1 MRIGYPCINTS
12 LNCTANRTM
21 RLANVTSDGLR
32 LKIKENLDCLN
43 KIIDFNIENG
53 ILFFRIGSGLIPFAS
68 HPVCQIDWIKE
79 FQNEFKA
86 IGQKI
91 KKHNMRISMH
101 PDQFVVLNALN
112 NEIVQRSCLEI
123 EYHTQVLDVLGLDS
137 TAKVQIH
144 LGGVYG
150 DKKKSKHRFKNNLK
164 LLSLESLSRLV
175 VENDDRSY
183 SLQDC
188 LQIGIPVLFDTLHH
202 SCLNQGESLLE
213 AIKLA
218 NNTWS
223 SQDGCLMIDYSSQ
236 RPDSRIG
243 RHIES
248 IDEDDFR
255 YFLQQLTVEAD
266 VMLEIKDKEK
276 SALRALRIIKNKV

>member
-12 LNCTANRTM
+12 LDCTANHTM
-21 RLANVTSDGLR
+21 RLANVTADGLR
-32 LKIKENLDCLN
+32 LKIKENLDCLD
-43 KIIDFNIENG
+43 KIIDFNIENNL
-53 ILFFRIGSGLIPFAS
+53 LFFRIGSGLIPFAS
-68 HPVCQIDWIKE
+68 HPVCQIDWAKE
-79 FQNEFKA
+79 FQNEFQA
-86 IGQKI
+86 IGRKI

-101 PDQFVVLNALN
+101 PDQFVVLNALDDD
-112 NEIVQRSCLEI
+112 IVKRSCLEI
-123 EYHTQVLDVLGLDS
+123 EYHTQVLDALELDS

-150 DKKKSKHRFKNNLK
+150 DKKKSRQRFKDNLTF
-164 LLSLESLSRLV
+164 LSQQSLHRLV

-183 SLQDC
+183 SVQDC
-188 LQIGIPVLFDTLHH
+188 LQIGIPVLLDTLHH
-202 SCLNQGESLLE
+202 SCLNEKEILSE
-213 AIKLA
+213 AIELA

-236 RPDSRIG
+236 RPDSRLG

-248 IDEDDFR
+248 IDEDNFR

-276 SALRALRIIKNKV
+276 SALKAVKIIND